1 MFKLQNNHQI
11 IQSMNNIFFIL
22 LFFTL
27 MTISSFAKDK
37 NYFKIGVDSFNEKN
51 LDKAK
56 LNFEKDIVEIRKIFK
71 ATYI

>member
-11 IQSMNNIFFIL
+11 IQSMNNIFLIL

-27 MTISSFAKDK
+27 MTTSSFAKDK

-51 LDKAK
+51 LDK
-56 LNFEKDIVEIRKIFK
+56 EIRKIFK